1 MKDEQ
6 AMQLSF
12 AGKTVAVTGAGQGN
26 GAAIARGFAAAG
38 AAVAVLDLNAAN
50 AEKVAAG
57 IRQDGGVAAAW
68 CLDVADP
75 AACAAAAG
83 QIGGRFGD
91 VCVLVNNA
99 GVLIRAG
106 LGQGNPLADWSTTIN
121 VNLGGPYHMTLACLD
136 QLKRTR
142 GCILN
147 LGSIQSFVAT
157 PNSAAY
163 TASKGGVAQLTK
175 ALACELAPE
184 GIRVNAIA
192 PGFIATPM
200 TETTRA
206 DPAKVASLLA
216 HVPMKRHA
224 EPEELVGPAL
234 FLCSAHASYITGAI
248 LPVDGGYLAC

>member
-1 MKDEQ
+1 
-6 AMQLSF
+6 MQVSF
-12 AGKTVAVTGAGQGN
+12 NNKVVIVTGAGQGN
-26 GAAIARGFAAAG
+26 GAAIARGFGAAG
-38 AAVAVLDLNAAN
+38 AAVAVVDLKADN
-50 AEKVAAG
+50 AESVAAG
-57 IRQDGGVAAAW
+57 ICTAGGRAAAW
-68 CLDVADP
+68 RLDVADP
-75 AACAAAAG
+75 AACAQIAREVAA
-83 QIGGRFGD
+83 RFGD
-91 VCVLVNNA
+91 VGVLVNNA
-99 GVLIRAG
+99 GILIRGG
-106 LGQGNPLADWSTTIN
+106 LGEGNPIGDWNRTID

-142 GCILN
+142 GCVLN

-175 ALACELAPE
+175 ALACELAPM

-200 TETTRA
+200 TEATRS
-206 DPAKVASLLA
+206 DPARTAGLLA

-224 EPEELVGPAL
+224 EPEELTGPAL
-234 FLCSAHASYITGAI
+234 FLCSEHASYITGAI